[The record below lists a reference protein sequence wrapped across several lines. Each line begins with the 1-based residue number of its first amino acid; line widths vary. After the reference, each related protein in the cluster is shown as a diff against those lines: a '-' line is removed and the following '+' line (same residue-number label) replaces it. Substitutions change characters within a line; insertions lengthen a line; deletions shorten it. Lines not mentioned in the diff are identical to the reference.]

1 MNVGMP
7 FSGTPSSLIKNIK
20 VVMPFSGAPSV
31 AQQHPDNQFS
41 IQKRAGHFEK
51 KYKYGDAAKRYPSV
65 STSFLINNI
74 KAVTPSALIKTIK
87 VVIPF
92 SGDAL

>member
-1 MNVGMP
+1 
-7 FSGTPSSLIKNIK
+7 
-20 VVMPFSGAPSV
+20 
-31 AQQHPDNQFS
+31 
-41 IQKRAGHFEK
+41 
-51 KYKYGDAAKRYPSV
+51 V

-92 SGDAL
+92 SGDALRFDKKYKGGDTL